1 MPPSLPSESF
11 DGVSDDAGLTNGS
24 EFDAVPESREPP
36 TKKRRTKKPIANQS
50 SKLNF
55 AFVLTDSNVNLQDGV
70 THDKW
75 AQSSSCDP
83 QYGPNIC
90 AITGI
95 VLYQWSFRHNDDPV
109 YDVDSLQLQKQSMRT
124 SHKRRRNVCG
134 ILEYKACKSF
144 RLTVPIPIT
153 RGEIEAPKLHAHKW
167 CQQLQRDTNCYFA
180 DTDGQ
185 NLQQLCDQHDAD
197 LPNSGFRLSSAH
209 SELIFKDV
217 VSSIQCLAIPQRGFK
232 TLGLQPS
239 QPTFTNLKKW
249 LAESRAR
256 DTAPAPQNSR
266 GDTTHLLELPPGTPE
281 FPQPKKAFG
290 VTSVPYDP
298 CNTLKYIK
306 FANNLRNLEKADDT
320 LEAAIDCVCTEEE
333 LLKRVR
339 DNKPKLLKNSTA
351 QGSTPTGY
359 RRQPDF
365 PTRVPKH
372 FRIGPRQH
380 CKHTRLL

>member
-1 MPPSLPSESF
+1 
-11 DGVSDDAGLTNGS
+11 
-24 EFDAVPESREPP
+24 
-36 TKKRRTKKPIANQS
+36 
-50 SKLNF
+50 
-55 AFVLTDSNVNLQDGV
+55 
-70 THDKW
+70 
-75 AQSSSCDP
+75 
-83 QYGPNIC
+83 
-90 AITGI
+90 
-95 VLYQWSFRHNDDPV
+95 
-109 YDVDSLQLQKQSMRT
+109 
-124 SHKRRRNVCG
+124 
-134 ILEYKACKSF
+134 
-144 RLTVPIPIT
+144 
-153 RGEIEAPKLHAHKW
+153 
-167 CQQLQRDTNCYFA
+167 
-180 DTDGQ
+180 
-185 NLQQLCDQHDAD
+185 
-197 LPNSGFRLSSAH
+197 
-209 SELIFKDV
+209 
-217 VSSIQCLAIPQRGFK
+217 
-232 TLGLQPS
+232 
-239 QPTFTNLKKW
+239 

-339 DNKPKLLKNSTA
+339 DNKPKLLKKKSTA